1 MQFSKTLLLLAALT
15 SGTFADLNKRASS
28 TLVPVPSSASSGTSS
43 SSSGSSSSGGGS
55 SGGGTWTDSPS
66 SGSFST
72 EGFGASTG
80 SGGSGVSY
88 KGNVGNPWGSNM
100 IQVSES
106 DASKYKNVI
115 QFKGQNEDTWNVV
128 LWNKI
133 GPNGQMTGWFG
144 NSALTFE
151 LSPGDTKYVAF
162 ADDSQGGFG
171 AAQGSIPTDQSGGW
185 ASTWGEFDF
194 KSDGNGGWSGFDVSA
209 IAAQNAG
216 LEVEGMQMCDALGGT
231 CSTITANAAT
241 VDNAYTAAEAAE
253 DGIGGNINSGGAVR
267 LATVLGYS
275 G

>member
-15 SGTFADLNKRASS
+15 SGTFADMNKRASS
-28 TLVPVPSSASSGTSS
+28 TLVPVPSSSSSGPSSSS
-43 SSSGSSSSGGGS
+43 SSSGTS
-55 SGGGTWTDSPS
+55 SGGGTWTESPS

-72 EGFGASTG
+72 EGFGGSTDA
-80 SGGSGVSY
+80 GGSGVTY

-115 QFKGQNEDTWNVV
+115 QFKGQNQEPWKVV

-144 NSALTFE
+144 NAALTFDM
-151 LSPGDTKYVAF
+151 SPGDTKYVAF
-162 ADDSQGGFG
+162 ADDSQGGFA
-171 AAQGSIPTDQSGGW
+171 AAQDSIPTSQNGGW

-194 KSDGNGGWSGFDVSA
+194 KSAGNGGWSGFDVSA
-209 IAAQNAG
+209 IMAQKAG
-216 LEVEGMQMCDALGGT
+216 LEVQGMQMCDALGGT
-231 CSTITANAAT
+231 CSTITQNAAS
-241 VDNAYTAAEAAE
+241 VDNAYTAAETAA

-267 LATVLGYS
+267 LATVLDYS